1 MNKSLLRDIP
11 KVDDLLRSPTL
22 AHLFADAPRVSVTEA
37 LREELDNIRK
47 NILDG
52 ALDALPCTE
61 DILSSAAER
70 ARLKSRPSLRGVING
85 TGVVLHTNLGRACLA
100 KEAVDAV
107 ISAATGYS
115 TLEYDV
121 ASGSRGERY
130 SHVERLLSRLTGA
143 ESAMVVNNNA
153 AAVLLILSAL
163 AKGGEVIVSRGEL
176 VEIGGSFRVPE
187 IMESCGAKL
196 REVGTT
202 NKTHLADYVRAIGE
216 DTCAIM

>member
-1 MNKSLLRDIP
+1 M
-11 KVDDLLRSPTL
+11 
-22 AHLFADAPRVSVTEA
+22 
-37 LREELDNIRK
+37 
-47 NILDG
+47 
-52 ALDALPCTE
+52 
-61 DILSSAAER
+61 
-70 ARLKSRPSLRGVING
+70 
-85 TGVVLHTNLGRACLA
+85 LHTNLGRACLA

-107 ISAATGYS
+107 INAATGYS

-187 IMESCGAKL
+187 IMESCGARL
-196 REVGTT
+196 TGMGTT
-202 NKTHLADYVRAIGE
+202 NKTHLADYERAIGE
-216 DTCAIM
+216 DTRAVMKVHTSNYRIVGFTETVTREEMGERAHRHNLPFMRTLAAAAFLI